1 MASDCQKTA
10 HSISH
15 PIDVSLPNLLHFI
28 SKSRITIPV
37 DALLN
42 EIREEQNT

>member
-15 PIDVSLPNLLHFI
+15 PIDVSIAEFAAF
-28 SKSRITIPV
+28 
-37 DALLN
+37 DF
-42 EIREEQNT
+42 EI